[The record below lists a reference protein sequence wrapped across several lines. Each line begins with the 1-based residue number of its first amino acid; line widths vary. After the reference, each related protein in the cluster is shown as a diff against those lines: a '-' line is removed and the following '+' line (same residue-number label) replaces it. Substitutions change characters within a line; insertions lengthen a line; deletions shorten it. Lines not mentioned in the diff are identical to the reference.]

1 LAINYLKMPD
11 NRFIITV
18 AQTGA
23 LVTKA
28 MNPAVPE
35 QPDEIAQ
42 SAYDCYNEGAAIVH
56 IHARNPDGGTTGDAS
71 VFRDIHEKIRNKCNL
86 ILQDSTGGGSNL
98 SVDQRTECLEALP
111 EMASLNMGT
120 MVRTIGN
127 AAGTPFMNTRD
138 EIEKFVRQMNQRG
151 VKPEMEI
158 YNVAM
163 IYEANL
169 LIEKG
174 LLKKP
179 YCVSLILG
187 MAYQG
192 AQEANLMFLPTYLHY
207 IPEDAYFT
215 ALGVGRAQLTL
226 GMMGI
231 ILGGNVRV
239 GLEDNIYF
247 KKGELASSNAQL
259 VARMVRIAREVG
271 KEPCTP
277 EEARK
282 FLGLKPVP
290 AK

>member
-1 LAINYLKMPD
+1 MAINYLKMPD

-35 QPDEIAQ
+35 QPEEIAQ

-56 IHARNPDGGTTGDAS
+56 IHARNPDGSTTGSAA
-71 VFRDIHEKIRNKCNL
+71 VFRDIHERIKKKCNL

-98 SVDQRTECLEALP
+98 SVDERTDCLEAMP

-120 MVRTIGN
+120 MVRTIGQG
-127 AAGTPFMNTRD
+127 AGTPFMNTRT
-138 EIEKFVRQMNQRG
+138 EIEKFVRRMNSFG
-151 VKPEMEI
+151 IKPEMEI
-158 YNVAM
+158 YNVSM

-169 LIEKG
+169 LVEKG
-174 LLKKP
+174 LLQKP
-179 YCVSLILG
+179 YCMSLILG

-207 IPEDAYFT
+207 VPEDAYFT

-226 GMMGI
+226 GIMGI
-231 ILGGNVRV
+231 LLGGNVRV

-247 KKGELASSNAQL
+247 KRGELARSNAQL

-271 KEPCTP
+271 KEPCSP
-277 EEARK
+277 DEARK
-282 FLGLKPVP
+282 ILGLKPLP
-290 AK
+290 AN